1 MDEAEVEIV
10 AEELAKLGGAS
21 WYPGRERG
29 PILRVVHE
37 RYRDRARAAIAALDR
52 YRGRS
57 GTEPPAEGSQVPVQE
72 QAAAD
77 SPSVSYDI
85 QIGATVIYRPPGD
98 RRSYACTVEK
108 IRNGFVYLIPQD
120 RSGISW
126 VPISELIGSA
136 TLHDLQAERANDAVS
151 SHPSSGMGDSAQKK
165 HGAP

>member
-57 GTEPPAEGSQVPVQE
+57 GAEPPADNSQAPTRQ
-72 QAAAD
+72 QDATD
-77 SPSVSYDI
+77 TSPASYDI
-85 QIGATVIYRPPGD
+85 QVGATVVYRPPGD

-108 IRNGFVYLIPQD
+108 IRNGFVYLVPQD

-151 SHPSSGMGDSAQKK
+151 SQEASGMAGPAQKK
-165 HGAP
+165 HSTP

>member
-37 RYRDRARAAIAALDR
+37 RYRDRARAAIAARCR

-57 GTEPPAEGSQVPVQE
+57 GTEPPADSSQAPAQE
-72 QAAAD
+72 QPPAAD
-77 SPSVSYDI
+77 PPPVSYDI

-98 RRSYACTVEK
+98 RRSYACTIEK
-108 IRNGFVYLIPQD
+108 IRNGFVYLVPQD

-151 SHPSSGMGDSAQKK
+151 SPSSGMANSTQKK

>member
-21 WYPGRERG
+21 WYPGREHG

-52 YRGRS
+52 YRGRIEA
-57 GTEPPAEGSQVPVQE
+57 EPPADASPEASG
-72 QAAAD
+72 QAAASEAD
-77 SPSVSYDI
+77 PVSYDI
-85 QIGATVIYRPPGD
+85 RVGATVIYRPPGD

-108 IRNGFVYLIPQD
+108 IRNGFVYLVPQD

-136 TLHDLQAERANDAVS
+136 TLHDLQAERANDAAS
-151 SHPSSGMGDSAQKK
+151 PLQAEMTDSVQKK